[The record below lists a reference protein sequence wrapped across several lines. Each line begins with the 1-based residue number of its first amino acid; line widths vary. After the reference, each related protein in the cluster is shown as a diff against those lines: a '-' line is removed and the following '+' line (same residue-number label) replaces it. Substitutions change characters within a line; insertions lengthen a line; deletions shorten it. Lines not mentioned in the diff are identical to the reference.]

1 MPVLYT
7 LMYITHVFMCVQ
19 FLCGL
24 VEPLQSQ
31 IKMRRK
37 GQSVYCVSMCAFVPV
52 SDLGLYFVS
61 SSAYTH
67 ANLLF
72 LSVECCEAHE
82 RPTSVHYATG
92 ISALPLFV

>member
-1 MPVLYT
+1 M
-7 LMYITHVFMCVQ
+7 
-19 FLCGL
+19 CGL

-37 GQSVYCVSMCAFVPV
+37 GQSVFCASTCAFVSV
-52 SDLGLYFVS
+52 SNLGLYFVS
-61 SSAYTH
+61 SSTYTH

-72 LSVECCEAHE
+72 LSVECCEAYE

-92 ISALPLFV
+92 ISAMPLPPT